1 MFQQLLEPAI
11 LFFILGFLAVLM
23 RSSLTI
29 PANVSQFL
37 AIYLLMALGLKGGV
51 SLSETHFT
59 PSIIWTLVAATSSGV
74 LIPIVLFFFLK
85 YRFSTANSAA
95 IAATYGSVSAVTF
108 LTAVSKL
115 EGAGIPYGGHM
126 TACLAIMEAP
136 SIIISLFLYQKF
148 SQDRTVKLNLSHLF
162 HESLFNGS
170 VFILLGSLLIGAL
183 VGKQGAAGVHL
194 FIYDLFK
201 GFLCFF
207 LLDLGILAGKQI
219 KEIPKKSL
227 LILFIFAIVVPVA
240 NAMLGLAIAKGLDL
254 PKGDGFLLM
263 TLMGSA
269 SYIAVPAALKT
280 TLPQAQSSYF
290 VAPALAITFPFNII
304 FGLNLYFLLA

>member
-1 MFQQLLEPAI
+1 MLQQILEPAI
-11 LFFILGFLAVLM
+11 LFFILGFIAVLV
-23 RSSLTI
+23 RSTLSI

-51 SLSETHFT
+51 SLSETQFT
-59 PSIIWTLVAATSSGV
+59 PVIIWTMIAATASAM
-74 LIPIVLFFFLK
+74 LIPVGLFFLLK
-85 YRFSTANSAA
+85 LRFSTANAAA

-115 EGAGIPYGGHM
+115 ESAGIPYGGHM

-136 SIIISLFLYQKF
+136 SIIVSLFLYQKY
-148 SQDRTVKLNLSHLF
+148 SSDRTVKLNLSHLV

-183 VGKQGAAGVHL
+183 VGKEGASGVHL
-194 FIYDLFK
+194 FVYDLFK

-207 LLDLGILAGKQI
+207 LLDLGIHAGKQI
-219 KEIPKKSL
+219 REIPQKSL
-227 LILFIFAIVVPVA
+227 IVLFVFALVVPVF
-240 NAMLGLAIAKGLDL
+240 NAFLGFGISQALDL
-254 PKGDGFLLM
+254 PKGDAFLLM
-263 TLMGSA
+263 TLMSSA

-304 FGLNLYFLLA
+304 FGLNLYYLLA

>member
-11 LFFILGFLAVLM
+11 LFFILGFFAVLV
-23 RSSLTI
+23 RSNLTI

-51 SLSETHFT
+51 SLAGTSFT
-59 PSIIWTLVAATSSGV
+59 PIIIWTLVAATISAI
-74 LIPIVLFFFLK
+74 LIPVVLFHLLK
-85 YRFSTANSAA
+85 YRFSKANSAA

-115 EGAGIPYGGHM
+115 ESAGIPYGGHM

-136 SIIISLFLYQKF
+136 SIIVSLFLYQKY

-183 VGKQGAAGVHL
+183 VGKEGAAGVHL

-219 KEIPKKSL
+219 KEIPRKSL
-227 LILFIFAIVVPVA
+227 VVLFVFALVIPLA
-240 NAMLGLAIAKGLDL
+240 NAMLALFISKVLDL
-254 PKGDGFLLM
+254 PKGDTFLLM

-269 SYIAVPAALKT
+269 SYIAVPAAMKT

-304 FGLNLYFLLA
+304 FGLNLYYLLA